1 MKKIILVLVLF
12 TVISVISDLKLQ
24 KIVIPKEAIRFR
36 VIANSDSNTDQ
47 ELKLKVKDNLNNELQ
62 NILKNSNSIDESRFL
77 IKNNIK
83 KLSNSISNTLS
94 YNNSTES
101 FTINYGNNYFPEK
114 EYQGVSYKEGEYE
127 SLVVKLGKGE
137 GKNFWCVLFPPLCLI
152 DENKEKTSNIEYRML
167 IKDILDKYFN
177 N

>member
-1 MKKIILVLVLF
+1 MKKLLLVLVLF
-12 TVISVISDLKLQ
+12 TTVSVISDLKMN

-36 VIANSDSNTDQ
+36 VIANSDSDSDQ
-47 ELKLKVKDNLNNELQ
+47 ELKIKVKDNLNNELQ
-62 NILKNSNSIDESRFL
+62 SILKDSSSIEESRTL
-77 IKNNIK
+77 IKNNIV
-83 KLSNSISNTLS
+83 KLNNNISNTLRS
-94 YNNSTES
+94 NNMEEK

-114 EYQGVSYKEGEYE
+114 EYKGVKYNEGEYE

-152 DENKEKTSNIEYRML
+152 DENKEKTSKVEYRVL